1 MARLAAAATAVAVA
15 AAYNNGLGTTPPRGW
30 STWCTDDL
38 CGLLDLCFEQEI
50 HQIADAMNSTGMIPF
65 GYNLILLD
73 DCWAADTRDANGNI
87 QPDPTRFPS
96 GMADL
101 ADYVHGKGLKLGL
114 YTCAGE
120 KTCKFNRTGSL
131 YHEAADAATFAS
143 WNIDYVKEDNCGHPD
158 APPQDYYGNM
168 SRALNATGH
177 EMWFALCDWGEGN
190 PWLWASTIAQSY
202 RAGPDHLPLWSLPNP
217 GNQYGGQGVIDI
229 INHFA
234 QVNNYSTTYGW
245 ADPDFLMTG
254 LIITDT
260 ESETEFAMWA
270 MFGGP
275 MIVSTDIRNMS
286 AWKSNLLLNGDILR
300 VNNDTLNAPG
310 RQVLDDTA
318 QGYQI
323 WQKQL
328 ANGDQAVALLNYN
341 DTITQPITVTWQQL
355 GWPATANV
363 SVYDLFA
370 HAAAG
375 NFTDGY
381 TATVVPHGTA
391 MVRLTLLN

>member
-1 MARLAAAATAVAVA
+1 M
-15 AAYNNGLGTTPPRGW
+15 
-30 STWCTDDL
+30 L
-38 CGLLDLCFEQEI
+38 C
-50 HQIADAMNSTGMIPF
+50 
-65 GYNLILLD
+65 
-73 DCWAADTRDANGNI
+73 R
-87 QPDPTRFPS
+87 
-96 GMADL
+96 
-101 ADYVHGKGLKLGL
+101 
-114 YTCAGE
+114 
-120 KTCKFNRTGSL
+120 
-131 YHEAADAATFAS
+131 
-143 WNIDYVKEDNCGHPD
+143 
-158 APPQDYYGNM
+158 
-168 SRALNATGH
+168 
-177 EMWFALCDWGEGN
+177 
-190 PWLWASTIAQSY
+190 LWASTIAQSY

-234 QVNNYSTTYGW
+234 QVRGLGDACGCCSAGQCPLCHTPRAWSAARRPGSPRMQVNNYSTTYGW

-381 TATVVPHGTA
+381 TATVSDGELRIARCGRQTLPVSLPLVCAVIHLQVVPHGTA